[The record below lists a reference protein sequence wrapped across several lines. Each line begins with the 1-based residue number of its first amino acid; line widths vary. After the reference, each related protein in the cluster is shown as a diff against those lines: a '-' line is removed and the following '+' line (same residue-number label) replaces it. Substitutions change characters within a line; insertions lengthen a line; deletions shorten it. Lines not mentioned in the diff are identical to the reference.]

1 MVGGDELTREEVA
14 LRRAL
19 LLLSVV
25 FAGLGVSYILQGILP
40 DPGAEFPFVA
50 NSFAKDGTFAVLCF
64 VAAADVRRH
73 MWAVWVVIGAHA
85 LIITGLLTCLA
96 FGQISD
102 VSGSF
107 VSPPG
112 TELPDAEV
120 LFFGWLGLATAVTT
134 LLWWLARRAAK
145 ARYELS
151 FLAPHQHRTLMAL
164 AEVLVM
170 GDDEVMTE
178 AEIAANVDD
187 YLFHFPAREKN
198 IIKLALTGLTIY
210 PLVRGRPPFPLLSPR
225 KRLEFIERC
234 FIADVA
240 ERRLPGPLRRPIQS
254 MLFAAQQ
261 LTFIGYYGDPR
272 TAAATGYVPF
282 SERERGGTPAELA
295 RRPHGRIEVRSPS
308 QIDAERINADVV
320 VAGSGAAGALL
331 AYRLAKRGREVLVL
345 ERGRHVDPGEFSE
358 DERKQFAALYA
369 DGGMQRSTDSRFQ
382 VLQGRCVGGTTVVNN
397 AVCFDLPAQVLS
409 RWNDPDGLDAGLGE
423 RGMAKAFA
431 SVRDWLPVSRQSGN
445 GTPGRNG
452 QAFEAGIDALGLR
465 DSGEFEVV
473 DANISDCLGCGYCNI
488 GCPFGRKLSALDVT
502 LPRAQSEFGD
512 AVRIVSECRVD
523 RIRERDGR
531 ATLLECELSDG
542 RRIEV
547 SANTVVLAAGAI
559 GSSVI
564 LQRSLLGGP
573 NVGQGLAFNVG
584 APVTADFE
592 QRMDS
597 FDGLQISHYLRPPGD
612 DGTVLETWFNPVGA
626 QSLVMPGW
634 FSDHFRNMRRYT
646 HMGCAGAVIGTRSN
660 ATVGL
665 SWPGRN
671 TKLRW
676 SPHPDDLERL
686 VKAIKLAGRIFLA
699 AGATRVMPNTFRYLE
714 FTRPEQLDELDAV
727 VRDNTDINL
736 SSAHPQG
743 GNAISRD
750 PAKGVV
756 DERFR
761 VHGASGLYACDA
773 SVFPSSITVNPQLT
787 VMALAEYA
795 SGLIE

>member
-1 MVGGDELTREEVA
+1 MT
-14 LRRAL
+14 LRRVVRV
-19 LLLSVV
+19 LSFV
-25 FAGLGVSYILQGILP
+25 FAGLGVSYVMQGVVP

-112 TELPDAEV
+112 TTLPGAEV
-120 LFFGWLGLATAVTT
+120 LFFMWLGLATAVTA
-134 LLWWLARRAAK
+134 LLWWLARRAAR
-145 ARYELS
+145 ARFQLS

-170 GDDEVMTE
+170 GDEEAITE

-198 IIKLALTGLTIY
+198 IVKLALTGLTIY
-210 PLVRGRPPFPLLSPR
+210 PLIRLRPPFPLLSPPG
-225 KRLEFIERC
+225 RLEFIERR

-240 ERRLPGPLRRPIQS
+240 ERRLPGFLRRPLQS

-272 TAAATGYVPF
+272 TASATGYVPF
-282 SERERGGTPAELA
+282 SERQRGGTPAQLA
-295 RRPHGRIEVRSPS
+295 RRPHGRIEVSSPA
-308 QIDAERINADVV
+308 QIDAEQINADVAV
-320 VAGSGAAGALL
+320 VGSGAAGALL
-331 AYRLAKRGREVLVL
+331 AHRLAQRGREVLLL

-397 AVCFDLPAQVLS
+397 AVCFDLPAEVLT
-409 RWNDPDGLDAGLGE
+409 RWNDGDGLDAGLDEAGI
-423 RGMAKAFA
+423 RAAFS
-431 SVRDWLPVSRQSGN
+431 SVRGWLPVSRQSQN
-445 GTPGRNG
+445 GMPGRNA
-452 QAFEAGIDALGLR
+452 QAFAAGIDALGLR
-465 DSGEFEVV
+465 ESGEFEVV
-473 DANISDCLGCGYCNI
+473 DANIADCLGCGYCNI

-502 LPRAQSEFGD
+502 LPRAQAEFGD
-512 AVRIVSECRVD
+512 SVRIVSECRVD
-523 RIRERDGR
+523 RVRERDGR

-542 RRIEV
+542 RSVQV
-547 SANTVVLAAGAI
+547 SANVVVLAAGAI
-559 GSSVI
+559 ASSVI
-564 LQRSLLGGP
+564 LQRSRLGGP

-592 QRMDS
+592 ERMDS

-634 FSDHFRNMRRYT
+634 FSDHFRNMRRYS
-646 HMGCAGAVIGTRSN
+646 HMGCAGAVIGTRPD

-676 SPHPDDLERL
+676 SPHPGDLERL

-714 FTRPEQLDELDAV
+714 FTRPEQLDTLDTV

-736 SSAHPQG
+736 NSAHPQG

-761 VHGASGLYACDA
+761 VHGAEGLYVCDA

-787 VMALAEYA
+787 VMALAEYGSA
-795 SGLIE
+795 LID